1 VNLLIAADGNRVWAY
16 YTVMTDPRR
25 YYADQ
30 APNHPITAAAFT
42 PQAQALT
49 LQMGNVLL
57 LLAGIATICCWTRHP
72 EIAFWY
78 LVVVGFADF
87 GHIYASYCADPSYFW
102 DITQWNGMMAGNVG
116 CSAFLNVNRWLT
128 VLGVFGTIRADADAG
143 HAKKSA

>member
-1 VNLLIAADGNRVWAY
+1 VLKDA
-16 YTVMTDPRR
+16 PK

-30 APNHPITAAAFT
+30 APNHPITVTGFT
-42 PQAQALT
+42 PQAEALT

-57 LLAGIATICCWTRHP
+57 LLAGIAVICCWTRHR

-87 GHIYASYCADPSYFW
+87 GHIYASYRADPEYFW
-102 DITQWNGMMAGNVG
+102 NFAQWNDMMVGNVG

-128 VLGVFGTIRADADAG
+128 LLGVFGNLKADAG
-143 HAKKSA
+143 RAKKAG